1 MPILNIIITN
11 LTKNQ
16 VTFAQFENYLKCVN
30 YYTSQ
35 KTNKQKHMWVIKS
48 SKDLGITSLKIITE
62 T

>member
-16 VTFAQFENYLKCVN
+16 VTFAQFENYLKRVN

-35 KTNKQKHMWVIKS
+35 KTNKQKQMQVIKS